1 MRGIDLKTYAWRVA
15 AVLFA
20 CAAFAA
26 AGLVGRP
33 SGTVAEAAA
42 PSPKPSPTNAP
53 TPYMPLEQIPNG
65 SWEVIEQGYSG
76 IQYSRMTLKEVG
88 DSVSGTWYVDKNT
101 TYVLDGQRQG
111 AHLTLQIKATAKPD
125 ASVVGKMEA
134 DIDGIADMV
143 GLITLGSIEVAFQ
156 GAQHG
161 RVPPPVELSTPA
173 PNASPY

>member
-1 MRGIDLKTYAWRVA
+1 LTTNTWRIA
-15 AVLFA
+15 AIMFV

-26 AGLVGRP
+26 AILAVVPAGSIAR
-33 SGTVAEAAA
+33 AAA
-42 PSPKPSPTNAP
+42 ATPQPSPTNAP

-65 SWEVIEQGYSG
+65 TWEVIEQSFAG
-76 IQYSRMTLKEVG
+76 IQYSRMVLKEIG
-88 DSVSGTWYVDKNT
+88 DTVTGTWFVDKNT
-101 TYVLDGQRQG
+101 SYALDGERQG
-111 AHLTLQIKATAKPD
+111 AHLTLQIKQPTGKPD

-143 GLITLGSIEVAFQ
+143 GLITLGSLEVAFQ

-161 RVPPPVELSTPA
+161 RVPPPVERQTPA